1 MELMNVINAFKD
13 AFPTLIQ
20 GMGATLRVTCLAL
33 VLAFIIGIF
42 ACLFRISKIKP
53 LQWIS
58 RFYLWLIRGTPMIVQ
73 AFYIYFAVPQL
84 IRMIFDLDR
93 FTISIFLA
101 SLITLTLNAG
111 AYMSEIFRGA
121 IESVNKG
128 QMEAARSLGLS
139 YSKSMVKIILP
150 QAVRICL
157 PSLVNQCIITLKDS
171 TILYAIGLQEI
182 MYYGNIYVGR
192 TFNTFATYT
201 LIAIMFLVVVTFLS
215 FVSRRIE
222 RRIKC

>member
-1 MELMNVINAFKD
+1 MDLIRVFSEAS
-13 AFPTLIQ
+13 PTLMK
-20 GMGATLRVTCLAL
+20 GLATTLQVTCLSL
-33 VLAFIIGIF
+33 VLALVIGVF
-42 ACLFRISKIKP
+42 ACLFGISKMKP
-53 LQWIS
+53 LQWIAKI
-58 RFYLWLIRGTPMIVQ
+58 YIWLIRGTPMLVQ
-73 AFYIYFAVPQL
+73 AFYIFFALPVL
-84 IRMIFDLDR
+84 LKMILGTDVRIDV
-93 FTISIFLA
+93 FTA

-139 YSKSMVKIILP
+139 YSKAMVKIILP

-182 MYYGNIYVGR
+182 MYYGKIYVGR
-192 TFNTFATYT
+192 TYETLATYT
-201 LIAIMFLVVVTFLS
+201 LIAILFLIIISILTII
-215 FVSRRIE
+215 SRYIE
-222 RRIKC
+222 RRIKY

>member
-1 MELMNVINAFKD
+1 ML
-13 AFPTLIQ
+13 
-20 GMGATLRVTCLAL
+20 
-33 VLAFIIGIF
+33 
-42 ACLFRISKIKP
+42 
-53 LQWIS
+53 
-58 RFYLWLIRGTPMIVQ
+58 VQ
-73 AFYIYFAVPQL
+73 AFYIYFAMPVL
-84 IRMIFDLDR
+84 LNMILGTDVRIDV
-93 FTISIFLA
+93 FTA

-139 YSKSMVKIILP
+139 YSKAMVKIILP

-182 MYYGNIYVGR
+182 MYYGKIYVGR
-192 TFNTFATYT
+192 TYETLATYT
-201 LIAIMFLVVVTFLS
+201 LIAILFLIIISILTII
-215 FVSRRIE
+215 SRYIE
-222 RRIKC
+222 RRIKY

>member
-1 MELMNVINAFKD
+1 M
-13 AFPTLIQ
+13 
-20 GMGATLRVTCLAL
+20 TCLSLVLAL
-33 VLAFIIGIF
+33 VIGVF
-42 ACLFRISKIKP
+42 ACLFGISKIKP
-53 LQWIS
+53 LQWITKI
-58 RFYLWLIRGTPMIVQ
+58 YIWLIRGTPMLVQ
-73 AFYIYFAVPQL
+73 AFYIYFAMPVL
-84 IRMIFDLDR
+84 LNMILGTDVRIDV
-93 FTISIFLA
+93 FTA

-139 YSKSMVKIILP
+139 YSKAMVKIILP

-182 MYYGNIYVGR
+182 MYYGKIYVGR
-192 TFNTFATYT
+192 TYETLATYT
-201 LIAIMFLVVVTFLS
+201 LIAILFLIIISILTII
-215 FVSRRIE
+215 SRYIE
-222 RRIKC
+222 RRIKY